1 MHAVMNVKN
10 AGNFVSSQFSKH
22 VSKGLKSGIMKLLP
36 MGYDSLLGVGE
47 QPDSS
52 TVLYLQFLMKVIY
65 KSLYIGL
72 KYV

>member
-1 MHAVMNVKN
+1 
-10 AGNFVSSQFSKH
+10 
-22 VSKGLKSGIMKLLP
+22 